1 MIDIRNKLIIIIL
14 IIIVILF
21 VLVFSILYFT
31 TDLLKTNEELFWKYF
46 SQLNIAKMV
55 QDDTITSQENFKK
68 ANTYTSAGDAKVV
81 FTNGETSTKQFTLST
96 NARYD
101 LNTNRTSADITLNNG
116 ELKLLSLTFVN
127 SADIYGIK
135 CDDVFGSYVGI
146 QNNNL
151 SELTGKYG
159 ISAVPNII
167 NNEVS
172 LSDILETTESKKE
185 HISNIY
191 LPIIMAHISKDK
203 YVKTNEKVE
212 IGGNTYNTNAY
223 KVEISGS
230 DMSALLT
237 ECLNALKTD
246 TETLML
252 ISDKLSKLGYSTE
265 QSDTAYI
272 TTKIDEIMQNIEIQD
287 NLVITVYENGG
298 NTIRINFNWQN
309 NINLIYD
316 NVGNDSKIS
325 LEISY
330 QNSNN
335 TNTDD
340 VIDLTT
346 LAEESNCTAKIEV
359 SKKAEDSNT
368 TYNVQVVPNTQN
380 AENYIVA
387 DVVFQKEQDNTFT
400 NEYNITINK
409 PNSIAITYT
418 NTTSKADTVEEIDEL
433 SGNNTAIANNY
444 TKEEYTT
451 FVKTWFNMFIN
462 KLADKMETLG
472 VEEIANE
479 LKKIQFE

>member
-1 MIDIRNKLIIIIL
+1 MKQLSIKL
-14 IIIVILF
+14 
-21 VLVFSILYFT
+21 T
-31 TDLLKTNEELFWKYF
+31 
-46 SQLNIAKMV
+46 
-55 QDDTITSQENFKK
+55 
-68 ANTYTSAGDAKVV
+68 
-81 FTNGETSTKQFTLST
+81 
-96 NARYD
+96 
-101 LNTNRTSADITLNNG
+101 
-116 ELKLLSLTFVN
+116 
-127 SADIYGIK
+127 
-135 CDDVFGSYVGI
+135 
-146 QNNNL
+146 
-151 SELTGKYG
+151 
-159 ISAVPNII
+159 
-167 NNEVS
+167 
-172 LSDILETTESKKE
+172 
-185 HISNIY
+185 
-191 LPIIMAHISKDK
+191 
-203 YVKTNEKVE
+203 
-212 IGGNTYNTNAY
+212 
-223 KVEISGS
+223 
-230 DMSALLT
+230 
-237 ECLNALKTD
+237 
-246 TETLML
+246 
-252 ISDKLSKLGYSTE
+252 
-265 QSDTAYI
+265 
-272 TTKIDEIMQNIEIQD
+272 
-287 NLVITVYENGG
+287 
-298 NTIRINFNWQN
+298 
-309 NINLIYD
+309 
-316 NVGNDSKIS
+316 

>member
-1 MIDIRNKLIIIIL
+1 
-14 IIIVILF
+14 
-21 VLVFSILYFT
+21 
-31 TDLLKTNEELFWKYF
+31 
-46 SQLNIAKMV
+46 
-55 QDDTITSQENFKK
+55 
-68 ANTYTSAGDAKVV
+68 
-81 FTNGETSTKQFTLST
+81 
-96 NARYD
+96 
-101 LNTNRTSADITLNNG
+101 
-116 ELKLLSLTFVN
+116 
-127 SADIYGIK
+127 
-135 CDDVFGSYVGI
+135 
-146 QNNNL
+146 
-151 SELTGKYG
+151 
-159 ISAVPNII
+159 
-167 NNEVS
+167 
-172 LSDILETTESKKE
+172 
-185 HISNIY
+185 
-191 LPIIMAHISKDK
+191 MAHISKDK

-472 VEEIANE
+472 VEEFAKE
-479 LKKIQFE
+479 LKKNTV

>member
-151 SELTGKYG
+151 SELMGKYG
-159 ISAVPNII
+159 ISDVPNII

-172 LSDILETTESKKE
+172 LSDILETSESKKE

-287 NLVITVYENGG
+287 NLVITC
-298 NTIRINFNWQN
+298 
-309 NINLIYD
+309 L
-316 NVGNDSKIS
+316 
-325 LEISY
+325 L
-330 QNSNN
+330 
-335 TNTDD
+335 
-340 VIDLTT
+340 
-346 LAEESNCTAKIEV
+346 
-359 SKKAEDSNT
+359 
-368 TYNVQVVPNTQN
+368 
-380 AENYIVA
+380 
-387 DVVFQKEQDNTFT
+387 
-400 NEYNITINK
+400 
-409 PNSIAITYT
+409 YT
-418 NTTSKADTVEEIDEL
+418 SDAADEL
-433 SGNNTAIANNY
+433 
-444 TKEEYTT
+444 
-451 FVKTWFNMFIN
+451 
-462 KLADKMETLG
+462 
-472 VEEIANE
+472 
-479 LKKIQFE
+479 